1 MNAQPTD
8 EIEAVRERIARVE
21 YEFHHP
27 PDKELAWDRI
37 KDEARF
43 APLVAVYYGRAD
55 AVLDALGLEQV
66 GWFVRFP
73 SGIEAI
79 GLAPF
84 ENDSDMGRQEPVY
97 RASFSGSREA
107 TDGS

>member
-1 MNAQPTD
+1 MTSD

-55 AVLDALGLEQV
+55 ALLDALGLEQI
-66 GWFVRFP
+66 GWWQHGTFRLDKYVHSEGEPLFRL
-73 SGIEAI
+73 A
-79 GLAPF
+79 GL
-84 ENDSDMGRQEPVY
+84 SD
-97 RASFSGSREA
+97 SRE
-107 TDGS
+107 GSDEG